1 MSDLLDQSPQQTAI
15 SVSELNRQARA
26 LLEQGIARLW
36 VSGEIS
42 NLSRPASGHVYFSLK
57 DDNAQVSCAF
67 FRQRQRGPTIG
78 LKDGDQVLVFGRVS
92 IYEAR
97 GNYQLI
103 VEQVEAAGEGEL
115 RRRFEA
121 LKKKLKA
128 EGLFDEEL
136 KRPIPDL
143 PRRIGVVTS
152 PSGSGVPAT
161 RFLHWWS

>member
-1 MSDLLDQSPQQTAI
+1 MSDLLDQGPQQTAI
-15 SVSELNRQARA
+15 SVSELNRQARV

-42 NLSRPASGHVYFSLK
+42 NLSPGRRPGTFISASKTTKPRF
-57 DDNAQVSCAF
+57 SCAF

-103 VEQVEAAGEGEL
+103 VEQIEAAGEGEL

-121 LKKKLKA
+121 LKKKLAA
-128 EGLFDEEL
+128 EGLFDEEPETG
-136 KRPIPDL
+136 RC
-143 PRRIGVVTS
+143 RMCRGMS
-152 PSGSGVPAT
+152 A
-161 RFLHWWS
+161 W